1 MKRWLFFVY
10 GVACYLLFL
19 GTFAYMAGF
28 VGGFWVPKT
37 IDTPSALPLAGA
49 AAVNLLLIGVFALQH
64 SVMARPAFKR
74 LWTRIVPQPLER
86 STYVLASCAATIVL
100 MIGWQGMDF
109 TVWDIQDPRARFA
122 LWILFASG
130 WLLVPVVT
138 LLINHFDLFGL
149 RQVWLHLQGH
159 EYKSLKFRV
168 PLLYKHVRHPLYIG
182 WAMAFW
188 ITPTM
193 SLGHMLFASVMTI
206 YMMGA
211 ALIEERDLIAH
222 FGEQY
227 HEYRRRVPMFV
238 PRIRKFAIMESD
250 LGTTSIPREN
260 HNAPA
265 H

>member
-1 MKRWLFFVY
+1 MKRWLFFIY

-28 VGGFWVPKT
+28 VGGFEVPKT
-37 IDTPSALPLAGA
+37 IETPSALPLAGA
-49 AAVNLLLIGVFALQH
+49 VAVNLLLIGLFSVQH

-74 LWTRIVPQPLER
+74 FWTRIVPQAIER
-86 STYVLASCAATIVL
+86 STYVLASNAVTILL
-100 MIGWQGMDF
+100 MAGWQGIDL
-109 TVWDIQDPRARFA
+109 TVWNVQDTRARTV
-122 LWILFASG
+122 LWILFAIG
-130 WLLVPVVT
+130 WLLVPTVT
-138 LLINHFDLFGL
+138 LLLNHFDLFGL
-149 RQVWLHLQGH
+149 RQVWLHLQGR
-159 EYKSLKFRV
+159 EYKSFEFRV
-168 PLLYKHVRHPLYIG
+168 PSFYKHVRHPLYVG

-188 ITPTM
+188 MTPTM
-193 SLGHMLFASVMTI
+193 TVGHLMFASMMTI

-227 HEYRRRVPMFV
+227 REYRRRVPMFV
-238 PRIRKFAIMESD
+238 PRIRNSAKMESG
-250 LGTTSIPREN
+250 LGMTSIRSVN